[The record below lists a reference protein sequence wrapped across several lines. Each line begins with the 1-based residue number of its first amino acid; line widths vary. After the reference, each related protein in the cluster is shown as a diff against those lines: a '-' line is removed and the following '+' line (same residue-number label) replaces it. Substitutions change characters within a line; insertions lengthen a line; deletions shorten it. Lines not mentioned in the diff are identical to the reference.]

1 MQPTLAGITM
11 DDRGNQLPGD
21 KIIVNKTAYWKNP
34 PQRGDI
40 VVFSTKNINHPNVEP
55 SAVYIKRI
63 VGLPG
68 ETISVKPPD
77 ILINGNPVKEPEIFS
92 AITESRN
99 GYHGYT
105 FALSGAKIE
114 AILTSPETPI
124 TLAEDEYLVL
134 GDNSKTSLDGRHF
147 GPIKK
152 SNILGKVVYRYFP
165 PHKKGVVK

>member
-1 MQPTLAGITM
+1 M
-11 DDRGNQLPGD
+11 DDGGNQLPGD

-68 ETISVKPPD
+68 EMISINPPD

-147 GPIKK
+147 SPIKK

-165 PHKKGVVK
+165 PYKKGVVK